1 VGVPLAA
8 DAAAAAVDV
17 GVAFALV
24 PGHGALGAAIASACG
39 LLVAGAPQLVY
50 AARLTGPLNWEVAA
64 LGRGMLVA
72 ATGGA
77 AAYGVVEAL
86 GGATG
91 VVAGLIV
98 GAAVF
103 LGLALLVGFLPRDD
117 AHWLQDVIGT
127 RAGRLPS
134 AAVLALAGRRQ

>member
-1 VGVPLAA
+1 
-8 DAAAAAVDV
+8 
-17 GVAFALV
+17 
-24 PGHGALGAAIASACG
+24 
-39 LLVAGAPQLVY
+39 
-50 AARLTGPLNWEVAA
+50 
-64 LGRGMLVA
+64 
-72 ATGGA
+72 
-77 AAYGVVEAL
+77 VEAL

-91 VVAGLIV
+91 VVAGLIA